1 MDLSDSG
8 VITDHRYDGVLSSL
22 SLQHPQHPC
31 VGEITLVLRH
41 NPLELAQWIIETPE
55 GDQTLLALEDLQK
68 GVSLKDSMF
77 NILLNIEKRKL
88 R

>member
-1 MDLSDSG
+1 PE
-8 VITDHRYDGVLSSL
+8 R
-22 SLQHPQHPC
+22 
-31 VGEITLVLRH
+31 GEITLVLRH

-68 GVSLKDSMF
+68 GVSLKESMF